1 MNRILLFILIIL
13 SVSACKTRQKG
24 ATTVRTD
31 KQSQQI
37 RMKINE
43 AERSYQTFSGK
54 AKVSVDNNGKN
65 NNLGMNIRMRKDS
78 VIWISVTALAGIEV
92 ARALI
97 TPDSIKVLDR
107 INNKYIRHSFSYLG
121 KLLKYDIDFATLQA
135 LMTGFTPPD
144 LVNGRVDPSYTTGY
158 LFAGTEASYLYK
170 LIYNA
175 KSYRLQEVALRD
187 TLSGNNL
194 KVGYSAFEKV
204 GDLLQPHELSATAE
218 TKEDKLDVELSYSRI
233 TLNQVLEYSFTVP
246 KKYE

>member
-1 MNRILLFILIIL
+1 MNRVLLFILIIL

-24 ATTVRTD
+24 ATARPD
-31 KQSQQI
+31 RQSQQI

-43 AERSYQTFSGK
+43 AEGSYQTFSGK
-54 AKVSVDNNGKN
+54 AKVSVDNNGKT

-107 INNKYIRHSFSYLG
+107 VNNKYIRHSFSYLG
-121 KLLKYDIDFATLQA
+121 QLLKYDIDFATLQA
-135 LMTGFTPPD
+135 LMTGFTPPA
-144 LVNGRVDPSYTTGY
+144 LVNGRVDPAYMTGY

-170 LIYNA
+170 LIYDA
-175 KSYRLQEVALRD
+175 KLHRLREVALRD

-194 KVGYSAFEKV
+194 QVVYSDFEKA
-204 GDLLQPHELSATAE
+204 GDLLQPYKVEATAE
-218 TKEDKLDVELSYSRI
+218 TKKDKLNVELSYSRI
-233 TLNQVLEYSFTVP
+233 IFNEILEYSFIVP